1 MTGRTRKNLRRRGV
15 TRKQRQRQQGAGIG
29 KFFKN
34 VGRKATQCFR
44 KKNGTTTCRV
54 NSAAPAS
61 PSANRSPSATRSP
74 SGARNRCTSDEEF
87 EKLMAQ
93 TQGLV
98 GRMQQENEQQ
108 SAELRKEFGEI
119 NRHMTKLNKLLNEPL
134 LGGVNVNA
142 EINALKKQIKR
153 GEI

>member
-1 MTGRTRKNLRRRGV
+1 MTGRTRKNLRHRGV
-15 TRKQRQRQQGAGIG
+15 TRKQRQRQQGAGL
-29 KFFKN
+29 KN
-34 VGRKATQCFR
+34 ILKTIKNKATRCFKR
-44 KKNGTTTCRV
+44 PNGTTTCRV

-142 EINALKKQIKR
+142 EIKALKNQIKR